1 MSDPYLQFKGLAKS
15 YDGYSYAV
23 DHIDLSIQRGEFVT
37 LLGPSGSGKTTTL
50 MMLAGFETPS
60 NGQIYLNGRD
70 ITTERSWKR
79 NIGVVFQNYALFPHM
94 TVGKNVAFPLRMRK
108 MGRSEIEAKVRR
120 VLEIVGL
127 AAFEDRHPNQL
138 SGGQQQRV
146 ALARGLV
153 FEPTLLLLDEPL
165 GALDKNLRELMQ
177 IELKRIHREIGV
189 TMIYVTHDQS
199 EAMALS
205 DQVIVF
211 NSGRIEQA
219 GPPLG
224 LYDRPATRFVAQF
237 IGDGNI
243 FEVLEID
250 NANRRVRAQQLGWV
264 DVERFNSS
272 STSSDKR
279 WLILRPEEIDLV
291 ESGKKSDSNNRHLL
305 LTKAV
310 VQYGNDCLVVGS
322 LPNQTSEIRI
332 RLLNRLGRSVE
343 LNRKIEVGWPAQNGF
358 VV

>member
-1 MSDPYLQFKGLAKS
+1 LSNSYLQFKGLAKS
-15 YDGYSYAV
+15 YDGQSYAV
-23 DHIDLSIQRGEFVT
+23 DHIDLSIRRGEFAT
-37 LLGPSGSGKTTTL
+37 FLGPSGSGKTTTL

-60 NGQIYLNGRD
+60 DGRIFLDGRD

-94 TVGKNVAFPLRMRK
+94 TVGNNIAFPLRMRNI
-108 MGRSEIEAKVRR
+108 GRSEIEVKVRR

-127 AAFEDRHPNQL
+127 GTFEDRRPNQL

-177 IELKRIHREIGV
+177 IELKRIHREVGV

-199 EAMALS
+199 EAMTLS

-211 NSGRIEQA
+211 NNGRIEQA
-219 GPPLG
+219 GPPLD

-250 NANRRVRAQQLGWV
+250 NSNGRVRVHQLGWV
-264 DVERFNSS
+264 QVEQFNTLSAP
-272 STSSDKR
+272 SDKR
-279 WLILRPEEIDLV
+279 WLILRPEEITPLQHLKTS
-291 ESGKKSDSNNRHLL
+291 ELANRLCL
-305 LTKAV
+305 ITKAV
-310 VQYGNDCLVVGS
+310 IQYGNDCLVVGS
-322 LPNQTSEIRI
+322 LPDQSVEIRM
-332 RLLNRLGRSVE
+332 RLPNRFGRDVE
-343 LNRKIEVGWPAQNGF
+343 LNSQIEVGWSAQNGF